1 MEDGKMKRK
10 IKLVFTVVVT
20 MCIVSTV
27 IAGEEKTKDMKVECG
42 DIIKSEFTK
51 SMAAHEYQLN
61 MKPEDAFK
69 IQIAAI
75 GDHFYPRVDVYEPG
89 KNAILSSNRFGHHR
103 KAQTE
108 YESGVLSGRGD
119 YTIKVRNY
127 YHNPGSGAAQPGVL
141 GSYYLK
147 IGCNVDGLKIN
158 PGSDSGGNLKSQLLK
173 KISELENDL
182 KLIKALI
189 ENSSF
194 SQ

>member
-1 MEDGKMKRK
+1 MKRK

-119 YTIKVRNY
+119 YTIKVY
-127 YHNPGSGAAQPGVL
+127 GKMVISGQSA
-141 GSYYLK
+141 
-147 IGCNVDGLKIN
+147 IN
-158 PGSDSGGNLKSQLLK
+158 CMIVEQLDVFPSKDTVIFLSSIK
-173 KISELENDL
+173 K
-182 KLIKALI
+182 K
-189 ENSSF
+189 
-194 SQ
+194 